1 MRRILNSIGSEERH
15 TFQANFGKYGYK
27 RYHDP
32 IRGELYS
39 PTMVVRN
46 LEMVDDPE
54 NPQLISDHLW
64 LNLTKGFKD
73 LGLLKEGDR
82 IQFNGRVSEYSK
94 CFIKKDKK
102 DYELTYPSKA
112 QLLTD
117 RNTQKLPDDHQVL
130 IGMIMNLNY
139 KFYNNLGRPLV
150 PYFMDAFA
158 KWQEEQETPLPI
170 KCHKGNEYESSSKYD
185 ALDYKEEKDAYDQER
200 QKREDKRL
208 KKQAAGLKLLQTKS
222 DLVDDL
228 ISLGKKL
235 KAEAQDESLK
245 EYCYI
250 SNSKLSKV
258 LIQHKI
264 EKAKQANIRQALN
277 SEWFHEKFDD
287 QNGKELSPL
296 EQLANKF
303 NQN

>member
-1 MRRILNSIGSEERH
+1 MRRVLNSIGSEERH

-54 NPQLISDHLW
+54 NPQIISDHLW

-82 IQFNGRVSEYSK
+82 IQFDGRVSEYSK
-94 CFIKKDKK
+94 GFIKKDKK
-102 DYELTYPSKA
+102 DYELTYPTKV

-117 RNTQKLPDDHQVL
+117 RTTPKLPDEHQAL

-158 KWQEEQETPLPI
+158 KWQEEQAEPLPI
-170 KCHKGNEYESSSKYD
+170 KCHKGNDYESTSKYD
-185 ALDYKEEKDAYDQER
+185 ALDYKVEKNALEKER
-200 QKREDKRL
+200 QKQEEERL
-208 KKQAAGLKLLQTKS
+208 EKQKVGLKLLQNS
-222 DLVDDL
+222 PDLVDDL
-228 ISLGKKL
+228 IALGKKL
-235 KAEAQDESLK
+235 KAEAQNETLR

-250 SNSKLSKV
+250 SNSKLSKI
-258 LIQHKI
+258 LAQHKI
-264 EKAKQANIRQALN
+264 EKSEQTNIRQALN
-277 SEWFHEKFDD
+277 SEWFHQKFNEQDE
-287 QNGKELSPL
+287 KELSPL